1 MILLSGVQR
10 RVCDHKLQGDDAD
23 LTLLQTV
30 SAADQASAAGT
41 EPAQDQG
48 EMLGLES

>member
-1 MILLSGVQR
+1 MSGVQR

-23 LTLLQTV
+23 LTLLPLQTV

-41 EPAQDQG
+41 EPAQD
-48 EMLGLES
+48 LSLIHI